1 MEEINQKINENKCKI
16 KQLNLKL
23 SQTEDVNQKN
33 YINSEIQSVQ
43 LTIITLYELIQEI
56 SNKEKEKIKKEETKE
71 IKEPSQKDTKIEG
84 KNSKAKKTFVKK
96 RKIKWKTLI
105 R

>member
-56 SNKEKEKIKKEETKE
+56 SNKEKEKIKTK
-71 IKEPSQKDTKIEG
+71 KPKKLKSLHKKIL
-84 KNSKAKKTFVKK
+84 K
-96 RKIKWKTLI
+96 
-105 R
+105 

>member
-56 SNKEKEKIKKEETKE
+56 SNKEKEKLKTKY
-71 IKEPSQKDTKIEG
+71 PSQKDTKIEG
-84 KNSKAKKTFVKK
+84 KNSKPKK
-96 RKIKWKTLI
+96 LL
-105 R
+105 

>member
-1 MEEINQKINENKCKI
+1 MKEINQKINENKFKI

-84 KNSKAKKTFVKK
+84 KNNKAKKTFVKK
-96 RKIKWKTLI
+96 RKIK
-105 R
+105 